1 MKTIKRPFSWKAH
14 LFNIN
19 SNKLVEHDVLKYREN
34 LVKDLKKKYTNKEEF
49 IDELFRDFM
58 WQYWS
63 RCEYEMAIYIEN
75 ERVFVEPWVGCKNP
89 ELYRVDVTDHSD
101 FDWPKFAELM
111 IQIKG
116 NKDGIAK
123 IDIYDQLRFCFDELA
138 DFCWE
143 YKHKYQR
150 NKKEIN

>member
-1 MKTIKRPFSWKAH
+1 MKTAKRPFSWKAY

-49 IDELFRDFM
+49 IDKLFRDFM

-89 ELYRVDVTDHSD
+89 ELYRADVTGYSD
-101 FDWPKFAELM
+101 FDWAKFAELM
-111 IQIKG
+111 IQVKG

-123 IDIYDQLRFCFDELA
+123 IDVYDQLRFRFNELA

>member
-1 MKTIKRPFSWKAH
+1 MKAIKPTFCWKVY
-14 LFNIN
+14 LFDIN
-19 SNKLVEHDVLKYREN
+19 SNRFVEHDVLKYREN
-34 LVKDLKKKYTNKEEF
+34 FVKDLKNKCTNKEEF
-49 IDELFRDFM
+49 IDKLFRDFM

-89 ELYRVDVTDHSD
+89 KLCRIDVTDYPS
-101 FDWPKFAELM
+101 FDWSKFAELM
-111 IQIKG
+111 IQAKG

-123 IDIYDQLRFCFDELA
+123 VDVYDQLRFHFNELA

-143 YKHKYQR
+143 YKHKYKR

>member
-1 MKTIKRPFSWKAH
+1 MKIVKRPFSWKAY
-14 LFNIN
+14 LFDIN

-34 LVKDLKKKYTNKEEF
+34 FIKNLKKTCTTKEEF
-49 IDELFRDFM
+49 IDKLFRDFM

-89 ELYRVDVTDHSD
+89 ELNKVDVTDYPD
-101 FDWPKFAELM
+101 FDWHKFAELM
-111 IQIKG
+111 IQVKG
-116 NKDGIAK
+116 NKNSIAK
-123 IDIYDQLRFCFDELA
+123 IDVYDQLRFRFNELA

-143 YKHKYQR
+143 HQHKYQR
-150 NKKEIN
+150 NKK